1 MIKGIGTDL
10 WEKKRVEKSI
20 SKFGDKFIKKV
31 LTEKEQKEYQA
42 KKTYEKK
49 VSFLSNNFAC
59 KEAVSKALGTGF
71 SEGITLKNI
80 EVLRESGGNPCL
92 QLKGFNIPHIST
104 GNILREA
111 INAGT
116 ELGAKAK
123 SLMDE
128 GILVS
133 DEVIVG
139 VVVERIAQKDCE
151 SGFLFDGYP
160 RTIPQAKALD
170 INSVEINLVI
180 EIKVPDDVIVSRMS
194 GRRVHLSSGR
204 NYHVD
209 FNPPKV
215 ADVDDLTGEE
225 LIQRE
230 DDKPETVKDRLE
242 VYRTQTLPLI
252 DFYSERAQKGELN
265 YLKISGVGSPT
276 EVSDLILEKI
286 KKG

>member
-1 MIKGIGTDL
+1 MKIILLGPPGAGKGT
-10 WEKKRVEKSI
+10 
-20 SKFGDKFIKKV
+20 
-31 LTEKEQKEYQA
+31 QA
-42 KKTYEKK
+42 
-49 VSFLSNNFAC
+49 
-59 KEAVSKALGTGF
+59 
-71 SEGITLKNI
+71 
-80 EVLRESGGNPCL
+80 EVLCQE
-92 QLKGFNIPHIST
+92 FNIPHIST
-104 GNILREA
+104 GNIIREA

-116 ELGAKAK
+116 ELGKKAK

-139 VVVERIAQKDCE
+139 VVVDRIAQKDCE

-180 EIKVPDDVIVSRMS
+180 EIEVSDDVIINRMS

-204 NYHVD
+204 NYHID
-209 FNPPKV
+209 FNPPKT
-215 ADVDDLTGEE
+215 ADVDDLTGEA
-225 LIQRE
+225 LMQRE

-252 DFYSERAQKGELN
+252 DFYSERAQKGDLI

-276 EVSDLILEKI
+276 EVSNLILEKI
-286 KKG
+286 KNG

>member
-1 MIKGIGTDL
+1 VKIILLGPPGAGKGT
-10 WEKKRVEKSI
+10 
-20 SKFGDKFIKKV
+20 
-31 LTEKEQKEYQA
+31 QA
-42 KKTYEKK
+42 
-49 VSFLSNNFAC
+49 
-59 KEAVSKALGTGF
+59 
-71 SEGITLKNI
+71 
-80 EVLRESGGNPCL
+80 EVLCQE
-92 QLKGFNIPHIST
+92 FNIPHIST

-116 ELGAKAK
+116 ELGKKAK

-139 VVVERIAQKDCE
+139 VVVDRIAQKDCE

-180 EIKVPDDVIVSRMS
+180 EIEVPDDVIVNRMS

-209 FNPPKV
+209 FNPPKE
-215 ADVDDLTGEE
+215 ADVDDLTGEA

-252 DFYSERAQKGELN
+252 DFYSERAQKRDLN
-265 YLKISGVGSPT
+265 YLKIPGVGSPT
-276 EVSDLILEKI
+276 EVSNLILEKI
-286 KKG
+286 KNG

>member
-1 MIKGIGTDL
+1 MKIILLGPPGAGKGT
-10 WEKKRVEKSI
+10 
-20 SKFGDKFIKKV
+20 
-31 LTEKEQKEYQA
+31 QA
-42 KKTYEKK
+42 
-49 VSFLSNNFAC
+49 
-59 KEAVSKALGTGF
+59 
-71 SEGITLKNI
+71 
-80 EVLRESGGNPCL
+80 EVLCQE
-92 QLKGFNIPHIST
+92 FNIPHIST

-116 ELGAKAK
+116 ELGNKAK

-139 VVVERIAQKDCE
+139 VVVDRIAQKDCE

-180 EIKVPDDVIVSRMS
+180 EIEVSDDAIINRMS

-204 NYHVD
+204 NYHID
-209 FNPPKV
+209 FNPPKT
-215 ADVDDLTGEE
+215 ADVDDLTGEA
-225 LIQRE
+225 LMQRE

-252 DFYSERAQKGELN
+252 DFYSERALKGDLN
-265 YLKISGVGSPT
+265 YLKISGVGSPA
-276 EVSDLILEKI
+276 EVSNLILEKI
-286 KKG
+286 KNG

>member
-1 MIKGIGTDL
+1 MKIILLGPPGAGKGT
-10 WEKKRVEKSI
+10 
-20 SKFGDKFIKKV
+20 
-31 LTEKEQKEYQA
+31 QA
-42 KKTYEKK
+42 
-49 VSFLSNNFAC
+49 
-59 KEAVSKALGTGF
+59 
-71 SEGITLKNI
+71 
-80 EVLRESGGNPCL
+80 EVLCQE
-92 QLKGFNIPHIST
+92 FNIPHIST

-116 ELGAKAK
+116 ELGKKAK

-139 VVVERIAQKDCE
+139 VVVDRIAQKDCE

-180 EIKVPDDVIVSRMS
+180 EIEVSDDVIINRMS

-204 NYHVD
+204 NYHID
-209 FNPPKV
+209 FNPPKT
-215 ADVDDLTGEE
+215 ADVDDLTGEA
-225 LIQRE
+225 LMQRE

-252 DFYSERAQKGELN
+252 DFYSERAQKGVLN

-276 EVSDLILEKI
+276 EVSNLILEKI
-286 KKG
+286 KNG